1 MNLQITERTL
11 SYRFKEG
18 KTNILT
24 TKVKNAISLVFGKG
38 IFTPSRGNKSS
49 VLTSQVQL
57 TLGLFYIR
65 NKYNIPH
72 THTHTHTHTHSH
84 FLSSLVLF
92 SLLMDFIN
100 TFWQNR
106 DTIQDKKSL
115 SKTLDKD
122 NQTQNSSCERSSC
135 SPLLPHS
142 LASPLTLLWN
152 TVFKPYQ
159 SQPMPCNFFSSHHFR
174 PPLLLQLSK

>member
-1 MNLQITERTL
+1 MFILSVLHTGIYSAFDHKSKKMNLQITERTL

-18 KTNILT
+18 KTNIFT

-72 THTHTHTHTHSH
+72 THTHTHSH

-100 TFWQNR
+100 TF
-106 DTIQDKKSL
+106 
-115 SKTLDKD
+115 
-122 NQTQNSSCERSSC
+122 
-135 SPLLPHS
+135 
-142 LASPLTLLWN
+142 
-152 TVFKPYQ
+152 
-159 SQPMPCNFFSSHHFR
+159 
-174 PPLLLQLSK
+174 